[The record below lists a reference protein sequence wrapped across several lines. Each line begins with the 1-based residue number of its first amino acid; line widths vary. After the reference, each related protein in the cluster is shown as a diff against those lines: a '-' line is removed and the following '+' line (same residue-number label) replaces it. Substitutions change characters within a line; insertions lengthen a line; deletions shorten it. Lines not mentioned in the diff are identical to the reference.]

1 MATTPGYQS
10 IQISELPSVP
20 VTDTLVWRPVRRT
33 LGIEAF
39 GMNAYT
45 AANAGDEIVEDHDE
59 LGNAAGGHEEV
70 YVVLTGHVTF
80 TVGGEEI
87 DAPAGTLVFLK
98 DPAVRRAA
106 VAKEAGSTVLAVGG
120 EPGKAYEVSA
130 WEYYFAAIPF
140 AKSGEWD
147 KAVGDGRRGARA
159 LPGQRVD
166 PLQPRL
172 LRGAGRPARRRGRA
186 RAPGALARSAAGRG
200 RDEGLGSRSDPR
212 LALGNPAQLGA
223 SSRVRCVR

>member
-10 IQISELPSVP
+10 IHISELPSVP
-20 VTDTLVWRPVRRT
+20 VTETLVWRPVRRT

-45 AANAGDEIVEDHDE
+45 AADAGDEIVEDHDE

-106 VAKEAGSTVLAVGG
+106 VAKEANSTVLAVGG

-147 KAVGDGRRGARA
+147 KAAETVAEGLERFPDNASILYNLGCYEA
-159 LPGQRVD
+159 Q
-166 PLQPRL
+166 
-172 LRGAGRPARRRGRA
+172 AGRHDDAVAHVRQ
-186 RAPGALARSAAGRG
+186 ALS
-200 RDEGLGSRSDPR
+200 LDPR
-212 LALGNPAQLGA
+212 LGEVATKDSDLDPIRDSL
-223 SSRVRCVR
+223 